1 MFRLHTYVF
10 SLLAILAI
18 LMSACQPIQ
27 LANAVAAKALA
38 QREITEIESGGNLAL
53 VDELFAEDF
62 VLHFPGYPP
71 MDREGFKMLI
81 DAFRS
86 GFPDLTVSLEEQVV
100 EGNKVTNRVTIRGT
114 HQGDF
119 NGVPASGKS
128 IEVPAINTMRIENG
142 QIHEIWGLP
151 DVLGLMMQIGAIPM
165 PGAQPPAK
173 NAAVIP
179 GHGEYDMNV
188 LGHDVKVKI
197 TSADSAGAY
206 YVFEIYSP
214 QGAFVPPHIH
224 SHEDE
229 IIQVVEGEYEVI
241 LGDQLY
247 TVKAGDTLHFPR
259 GVAHGFT
266 HTGAGI
272 GKTLWIVAPGA
283 SFEEFFTKLGAL
295 PAGPPDPVKLG
306 ELFGEYGIEL
316 PPPPQ
321 TSDTII

>member
-10 SLLAILAI
+10 ALLALLAT
-18 LMSACQPIQ
+18 LVSACQPIQ
-27 LANAVAAKALA
+27 PASTAEAKAIAL
-38 QREITEIESGGNLAL
+38 REISEIESGGNLAL

-62 VLHFPGYPP
+62 ALHFPGYPA

-81 DAFRS
+81 GAFRT
-86 GFPDLTVSLEEQVV
+86 GFPDLTVSLEDQVV

-128 IEVPAINTMRIENG
+128 IEVPAINTMRIEG
-142 QIHEIWGLP
+142 GKIHEIWGLP
-151 DVLGLMMQIGAIPM
+151 DVLGLMQQIGALPA

-179 GHGEYDMNV
+179 AHEAYDMKV

-197 TSADSAGAY
+197 SSADSGGAY

-224 SHEDE
+224 SREDE
-229 IIQVVEGEYEVI
+229 IIEVIEGEYEVI
-241 LGDQLY
+241 LGDKVY
-247 TVKAGDTLHFPR
+247 TAKAGDTLHFAR
-259 GVAHGFT
+259 GVMHGFT
-266 HTGAGI
+266 QTGAGI
-272 GKTLWIVAPGA
+272 GKTIWTVAPGA
-283 SFEEFFTKLGAL
+283 SFEEFFNKLGAL

-316 PPPPQ
+316 LPPPQ
-321 TSDTII
+321 